1 MAANTAEVPL
11 IAASPYD
18 LRVAL
23 GEKVPEIDIRAALE
37 SGDCGFVVGIA
48 ANVEQTAVHARMK
61 GLYATVKHFRKAG
74 EIADVPDGEAG
85 VAKGAGRSTC

>member
-1 MAANTAEVPL
+1 MMSKRRTSVRPDAA
-11 IAASPYD
+11 IARRRHRRPTPDAKSSD
-18 LRVAL
+18 W
-23 GEKVPEIDIRAALE
+23 KIDEGL
-37 SGDCGFVVGIA
+37 
-48 ANVEQTAVHARMK
+48 K